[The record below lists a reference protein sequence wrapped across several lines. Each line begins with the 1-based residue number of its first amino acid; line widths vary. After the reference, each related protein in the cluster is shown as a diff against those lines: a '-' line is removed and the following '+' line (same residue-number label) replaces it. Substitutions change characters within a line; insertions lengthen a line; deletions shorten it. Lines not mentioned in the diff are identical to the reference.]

1 MWYGYSYLF
10 PFIGGVPSDFDSDIM
25 STLYNSDVI
34 LLFPPFLLGLSQSKC
49 ESKEDEEKQLDY
61 DKEPNY
67 RTATVNTNFNP
78 KRKSR
83 TGESKSYPLTRLPSD
98 KEENHLPY
106 SYYSALIGLLASSGA
121 RLEHGPVVSR

>member
-1 MWYGYSYLF
+1 
-10 PFIGGVPSDFDSDIM
+10 M

-78 KRKSR
+78 KRKNR

-98 KEENHLPY
+98 K
-106 SYYSALIGLLASSGA
+106 A
-121 RLEHGPVVSR
+121 RLIKFIAPYKIS